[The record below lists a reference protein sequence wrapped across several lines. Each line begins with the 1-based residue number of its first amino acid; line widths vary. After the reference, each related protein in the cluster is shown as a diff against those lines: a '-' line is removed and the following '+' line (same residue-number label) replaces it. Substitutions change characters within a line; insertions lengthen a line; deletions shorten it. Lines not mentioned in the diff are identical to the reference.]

1 MTRSG
6 AVKAPDLKIPHWATS
21 IADVLRDTYIS
32 WRDART
38 IRLGAGIAYYALFA
52 IVPLIT
58 LSIWLAQ
65 LLVDDQAVDD
75 FFLRLGES
83 LNIDANSIATFV
95 ADVDGQPTATN
106 LGVIG
111 FLSLVFAAAI
121 VFSALQD
128 AFDEMWEFPVTRGI
142 WKKVKRRF
150 KAFLVVGGGGIL
162 IVLAL
167 VINAVSG
174 LMSRLIPGD
183 ANLLDRIPELFT
195 FVSGWFVLIGGLA
208 VMFQVLT
215 RERINLIALFVGAGI
230 TGALLAVGTQ
240 LLNWYLTNYA
250 STSVTGAVGS
260 VFLLLLWLY
269 YVAQIVLVG
278 GHLIRVLDD
287 RHRGDGDLDGEVVQ
301 ADADANADA
310 QAGSD

>member
-1 MTRSG
+1 VARSRR
-6 AVKAPDLKIPHWATS
+6 VKALDLSIPKWATS
-21 IADVLRDTYIS
+21 TTDVLVATYVS

-65 LLVDDQAVDD
+65 LLVDDQSVDD
-75 FFLRLGES
+75 FFLSLGES
-83 LNIDANSIATFV
+83 LNVDTESVSTFV
-95 ADVDGQPTATN
+95 QDIGGNPTQTN
-106 LGVIG
+106 LGLIG
-111 FLSLVFAAAI
+111 FGSLLFAAAI

-128 AFDEMWEFPVTRGI
+128 AFDEMWELPVTKGFWHKI
-142 WKKVKRRF
+142 RRRL
-150 KAFLVVGGGGIL
+150 KAFLIVGGGGIM

-174 LMSRLIPGD
+174 LMQRLIPGE

-195 FVSGWFVLIGGLA
+195 WVSGWVVLIAGLA
-208 VMFQVLT
+208 VLYQVLT
-215 RERINLIALFVGAGI
+215 REKIKLVAIGI
-230 TGALLAVGTQ
+230 GSGVTAALLTVGTRV
-240 LLNWYLTNYA
+240 LSWYLTNYA
-250 STSVTGAVGS
+250 STSLSGAVGS

-278 GHLIRVLDD
+278 GHLIRVMNERRNGDDDLGGVLD
-287 RHRGDGDLDGEVVQ
+287 
-301 ADADANADA
+301 
-310 QAGSD
+310 QAGSV